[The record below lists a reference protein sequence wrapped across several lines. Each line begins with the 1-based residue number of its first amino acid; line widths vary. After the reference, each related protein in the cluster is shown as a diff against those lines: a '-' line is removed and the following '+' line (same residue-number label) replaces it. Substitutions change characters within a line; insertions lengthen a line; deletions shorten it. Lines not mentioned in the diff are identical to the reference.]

1 MRTPLVSIMVVS
13 HSILR
18 YPSTTT
24 WNATSSIYSGRKWH
38 SISTHHKI
46 TVESQ
51 PLTYI
56 PLVRP
61 EMRSRE
67 HTTLL
72 SQIQIPRRLSPLK
85 SCGTHSTSMHYYAT
99 KSAEGSIFV
108 YPIEATSRSGSI
120 MLSQSGM
127 QEWPAQDSHNG
138 PMLVTIA
145 RRWSAATQMT
155 DLRH

>member
-1 MRTPLVSIMVVS
+1 MSIMVVS

-18 YPSTTT
+18 YLSTTT
-24 WNATSSIYSGRKWH
+24 WNVTSSIYSRRKWH
-38 SISTHHKI
+38 SISMYHKI
-46 TVESQ
+46 TVELQ
-51 PLTYI
+51 LWTYI
-56 PLVRP
+56 PLVHL
-61 EMRSRE
+61 EMRSHE

-72 SQIQIPRRLSPLK
+72 SQIQIPRCLLPLK

-120 MLSQSGM
+120 TLSQSGT
-127 QEWPAQDSHNG
+127 QEWPARDSHNG

-155 DLRH
+155 DPRH